1 MFIIGHRGARAVAPE
16 NTLAALKDGMACAD
30 YVEVDVRQT
39 EDGTLVTVHDPTVD
53 RTTSGHGA
61 VGALSLDEVRRL
73 DAGEGEQI
81 PTFEEVL
88 DLVLKRC
95 GLVVEIKEVGI
106 EAAVCEAVREHGTDG
121 VLVVSFYPSSLEVV
135 REILPQVKT
144 GLIFSRPLEDPIGLA
159 LSVGAGVLLPRVDRL
174 GRDLVVQAHAHYLH
188 VVPWVLNTEGEVRRA
203 AAMGAD
209 GFATDDPC
217 AARRWVE
224 ALLAVEAGR

>member
-16 NTLAALKDGMACAD
+16 NTLAALKGGMACAD

-39 EDGTLVTVHDPTVD
+39 EDGALVTVHDPTVD
-53 RTTSGHGA
+53 RTTNGHGA

-73 DAGEGEQI
+73 DAGGGERVA
-81 PTFEEVL
+81 TFDEVL
-88 DLVLKRC
+88 DLVLGRC
-95 GLVVEIKEVGI
+95 GLVVEIKEVGT
-106 EAAVCEAVREHGTDG
+106 EVAVCEAVREHGTDR
-121 VLVVSFYPSSLEVV
+121 VLIVSFYPSSLEVV
-135 REILPQVKT
+135 REVLPQVKT

-159 LSVGAGVLLPRVDRL
+159 LSVGAGVLLPRADRL
-174 GRDLVVQAHAHYLH
+174 GRDLVAQAHAHYLL

-224 ALLAVEAGR
+224 ALLAAETAR